1 MYKKILKIRRGKS
14 DYSPFSNFPLP
25 FSAQEGLPVFSQIS

>member
-1 MYKKILKIRRGKS
+1 MYNKILKIRRGKS

-25 FSAQEGLPVFSQIS
+25 FSLLFS

>member
-25 FSAQEGLPVFSQIS
+25 LPFSLLFS